1 MFLIHRSDI
10 ESLSSA
16 LVYEEIELSNAKLEL
31 KEPKKML
38 SESRDKLDDS
48 ENTIVKL
55 SNKR

>member
-1 MFLIHRSDI
+1 M

-16 LVYEEIELSNAKLEL
+16 LECKEFGLSNSKLEL
-31 KEPKKML
+31 KDAKKML

-55 SNKR
+55 SDTR